1 MLKKLSKKKS
11 PLEIAGIIVIFL
23 LLLAIICTFVL
34 YGIFKDSNT
43 APKLLGSRVYIM
55 NSDSMEPRIA
65 KGSAVFIKE
74 GVTDKDGNDIIADG
88 NVILCD
94 VDGQLAVVGIV
105 GTQDVVLVDGSVET
119 LYIVKYDKAEANETW
134 TISRSQIIGKAKTYS
149 AGFGAI
155 VNFASSKTGML
166 LIVIIPCVLLIGYEV
181 VMLILAKNKK
191 KKNELSDAVSSPE
204 EIDEDEEIERLR
216 QEILE
221 SRKKAK
227 EEAEAHTEEPKE
239 DLGGTKPFKLEFSSD
254 KKKPANDSAPMEEG
268 IKLRKSS
275 TDEMPKLEFTS
286 EPDPEPV
293 KEYVPKHEPVY
304 EAEEAA
310 VEAEPETVKAEPAPV
325 EKPTAKTAHAE
336 EKTVDLTKMTSADLD
351 ALIKMLEA
359 EKARLENQ

>member
-11 PLEIAGIIVIFL
+11 PLEIAGIVVIFL

-43 APKLLGSRVYIM
+43 APKLFGSRVYIM
-55 NSDSMEPRIA
+55 NSDSMEPRIK
-65 KGSAVFIKE
+65 KGSAVFIQEGITDKE
-74 GVTDKDGNDIIADG
+74 GNELLKEG
-88 NVILCD
+88 NVILCTVND
-94 VDGQLAVVGIV
+94 KLAVVGLL
-105 GTQDVVLVDGSVET
+105 GTQEVVAADGSVET
-119 LYIVKYDKAEANETW
+119 HYLVKYDKGAADEVWSITRED
-134 TISRSQIIGKAKTYS
+134 IIGKAKTYS
-149 AGFGAI
+149 AGFGAL

-166 LIVIIPCVLLIGYEV
+166 LIVIVPCALLIAYEV
-181 VMLILAKNKK
+181 VMLILAKAKK
-191 KKNELSDAVSSPE
+191 KNNELSDAIAE
-204 EIDEDEEIERLR
+204 AEDIDEDEEIERLR

-227 EEAEAHTEEPKE
+227 EEAAAHTEEPKE

-254 KKKPANDSAPMEEG
+254 KKKTAVADSAPMEEG
-268 IKLRKSS
+268 IKLRKSN
-275 TDEMPKLEFTS
+275 TDEMPKLAFTS
-286 EPDPEPV
+286 DSEPEPI
-293 KEYVPKHEPVY
+293 KEYVPKQEESAH

-310 VEAEPETVKAEPAPV
+310 PVAVAEPTPVAKPAPS
-325 EKPTAKTAHAE
+325 E